1 MDIINKFESAVF
13 RTELSSERYY
23 ASVFA
28 SQSVGPFA
36 SLYESL
42 TAAFW
47 DKVRVV
53 GHLAD
58 SLGATKKQ
66 LFYTVAEVSI
76 PHLPL
81 NNLRSAHG
89 IALALSEIG
98 ELLTAVEKNDVV
110 NIKEEIGDM
119 LYGLTVLADAHGI
132 TLAECMEANMRKL
145 SLRYPDGFSVE
156 KFDNRNLDGERE
168 ELEK

>member
-13 RTELSSERYY
+13 RTELSSDKYY
-23 ASVFA
+23 NSVFA
-28 SQSVGPFA
+28 WQSVGPFA
-36 SLYESL
+36 ALYGSL

-47 DKVRVV
+47 DKIRVV
-53 GHLAD
+53 GHLSD
-58 SLGATKKQ
+58 SLGSTKKQ
-66 LFYTVAEVSI
+66 LFYTAAETSS
-76 PHLPL
+76 PHHPL

-98 ELLTAVEKNDVV
+98 ELLAAVEKNDVV

-132 TLAECMEANMRKL
+132 TLADCMAANMRKL
-145 SLRYPDGFSVE
+145 SARYPDGFSVE
-156 KFDNRNLDGERE
+156 KFDNRNLTAERE
-168 ELEK
+168 ELK